1 MDHRLHAR
9 IDGGGS
15 AKVTPPLAGNR
26 LSKVAGPAAS
36 VHGLPLG
43 GKAEPLLRPLVGFDL
58 ALAFALAHRSDLIR
72 FSVNLCLRSSYEP
85 GKIAETPGIGKS

>member
-9 IDGGGS
+9 INGGGS
-15 AKVTPPLAGNR
+15 AKVAAPLAGNR

-36 VHGLPLG
+36 VHRLSIG
-43 GKAEPLLRPLVGFDL
+43 GKAEPLLRPLVGLDF

-72 FSVNLCLRSSYEP
+72 FSINLCLRSSYEP
-85 GKIAETPGIGKS
+85 GKIAETPRIGKS